1 MSKGGLCALNKR
13 LPHIRDTECSFMRRD
28 DIVVDNRGKVNRNV
42 ILCHTNLLRNLA
54 ELDLHVDRN
63 EFFGKRVDLDETGV
77 DCAMELPKLGNE
89 TDTPLVNRLIRI
101 RANDAARNGAKKSD
115 KGSQTAN

>member
-13 LPHIRDTECSFMRRD
+13 LAHIRDTECSFMRRD
-28 DIVVDNRGKVNRNV
+28 DIVVDNRGKVNRDV

-54 ELDLHVDRN
+54 ELDLHVDRD
-63 EFFGKRVDLDETGV
+63 EFFGKRVNLDETGV
-77 DCAMELPKLGNE
+77 DCTMEFPELGNE
-89 TDTPLVNRLIRI
+89 TDATLVNRFIRI
-101 RANDAARNGAKKSD
+101 RANDATRNGTKKTD